1 MAKRLLYVDDN
12 PDELV
17 IFEAA
22 CRMSGASFELF
33 TVEGSG
39 AGLAWLE
46 GAGECADRAR
56 FPLPDLVLLDVKMVG
71 ADGFD
76 VLSRI
81 RTSPALAGVRVVLFT
96 SSVLPGDMRRATVLG
111 ADACLSKPVELRR
124 TMELARAL
132 DACLVEDGRWADR
145 LSRFVGP

>member
-22 CRMSGASFELF
+22 CRMSGSSLLLH
-33 TVEGSG
+33 TVEGSA

-46 GAGECADRAR
+46 GTGECADRAR

-76 VLSRI
+76 VLARV
-81 RTSPALAGVRVVLFT
+81 RTNPALAGVRVILFT
-96 SSVLPGDMRRATVLG
+96 SSVLPDDVRRAMLLG
-111 ADACLSKPVELRR
+111 ADACLAKPVELRR
-124 TMELARAL
+124 TMELARTL
-132 DACLVEDGRWADR
+132 EACLVEDGPWTSR
-145 LSRFVGP
+145 LSRFVGS